1 MGVSDLLFLLLAL
14 VVVAAG
20 TVVRR
25 RLRARRSRLTDDM
38 VRRIEREG
46 RIDAEDV
53 DPLDLERIRAE
64 EDEFW
69 SQTWDEPEPL

>member
-1 MGVSDLLFLLLAL
+1 MLDLVFLLLAL
-14 VVVAAG
+14 IVLGAG
-20 TVVRR
+20 IVVRR
-25 RLRARRSRLTDDM
+25 RLRSGRSRVTDEM

-69 SQTWDEPEPL
+69 EQTWDEPEPL